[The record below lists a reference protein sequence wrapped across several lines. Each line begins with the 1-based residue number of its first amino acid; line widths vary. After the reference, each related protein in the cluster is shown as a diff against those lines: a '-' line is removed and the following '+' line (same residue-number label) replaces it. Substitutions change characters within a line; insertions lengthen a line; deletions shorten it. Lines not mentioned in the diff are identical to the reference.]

1 MAHHLISTGNLVR
14 SKLKPIRQLLVRLIK
29 SKKRTQKRRRQHKIN
44 CIRSSNTGH
53 HMRSPCYSLKT
64 IQVLR
69 RGCVWWIPGIVPV
82 VDESIHYLNFNGMK
96 KYYILCLLVFSV
108 CLNVSAQSKTDL
120 SLKVSAAAAANRA
133 QLSGYVWTRT
143 VMVFV
148 EGVLKNT
155 IVSSMSIGPDGK
167 MLISAVSAVATDP
180 PPTRGIRGNIASKK
194 IAEMKTYV
202 DDAVK
207 VSMGYIYMSKGGMVN
222 YFDAAGISQSGN
234 TITVAGSSVNQ
245 PGDQLKM
252 NIAAGSLAF
261 ISQSF
266 SSTSD
271 GDAISGNFNYKT
283 FANGLTAFD
292 SGELDLPAKSMK

>member
-1 MAHHLISTGNLVR
+1 
-14 SKLKPIRQLLVRLIK
+14 
-29 SKKRTQKRRRQHKIN
+29 
-44 CIRSSNTGH
+44 
-53 HMRSPCYSLKT
+53 
-64 IQVLR
+64 
-69 RGCVWWIPGIVPV
+69 
-82 VDESIHYLNFNGMK
+82 MK
-96 KYYILCLLVFSV
+96 KTFLFCSLLFAMANQSF
-108 CLNVSAQSKTDL
+108 AQTKTDL

-133 QLSGYVWTRT
+133 QLASYVWTRT
-143 VMVFV
+143 VQVFIS
-148 EGVLKNT
+148 GVLKNT
-155 IVSSMSIGPDGK
+155 IVSSLSIGPDGK
-167 MLISAVSAVATDP
+167 MVTTAVSSVATDP
-180 PPTRGIRGNIASKK
+180 PPTRGIRGNIARKK

-292 SGELDLPAKSMK
+292 SGELDLPAKSMKLMIANTNYAKKLQ

>member
-1 MAHHLISTGNLVR
+1 
-14 SKLKPIRQLLVRLIK
+14 
-29 SKKRTQKRRRQHKIN
+29 
-44 CIRSSNTGH
+44 
-53 HMRSPCYSLKT
+53 
-64 IQVLR
+64 
-69 RGCVWWIPGIVPV
+69 
-82 VDESIHYLNFNGMK
+82 MK
-96 KYYILCLLVFSV
+96 KAFLFCSLLFVMATPSF
-108 CLNVSAQSKTDL
+108 AQTKTDL

-133 QLSGYVWTRT
+133 QLKSYVWTRT
-143 VMVFV
+143 VQVFIS
-148 EGVLKNT
+148 GALKNT
-155 IVSSMSIGPDGK
+155 IVSSLSIGPDGK
-167 MLISAVSAVATDP
+167 MVTTAVSAVATDP
-180 PPTRGIRGNIASKK
+180 PPTRGIRGDIARKK

-252 NIAAGSLAF
+252 NITAGSLAF

-283 FANGLTAFD
+283 FDNGLTAFD
-292 SGELDLPAKSMK
+292 SGELDLPAKSMKLMISNTNYAKKLQ